1 MLSPSAKW
9 GGDFAPGWRAIGPW
23 LLLSL
28 LAHAAWLMPRAT
40 PRAPAVSAPALRVQL
55 PRPASAPAEP
65 DALAELAEPDSA
77 NGRQLVSTL
86 RAPQGAQSTSRLAR
100 ARRSDATLPAAAA
113 AARPAAAASAPSA
126 APQWPASGRWSY
138 RLQWRGAAGQA
149 WLEWH
154 QDGARYRLALQRRV
168 GERSLPDWHSEGRL
182 GAGGL
187 QPENFSAGRVGR
199 AGRDLHEQVPP
210 PGVQDRLSWIWQAA
224 LLARSAQPPLR
235 PGDRL
240 NLQVTGWR
248 GEVQDWPLQ
257 IERDAERPQW
267 LLLRRLLPAGALLD
281 QRLWLDP
288 ARGFLPVRLWLRFD
302 DAERWGMELDDSAP
316 PVATSSPSGPREPGR
331 RDETRAENP

>member
-55 PRPASAPAEP
+55 PRPASEPGELGAGELTQRTHAASTVGVPMASAVAATPARRAHAPPAALAAPAA
-65 DALAELAEPDSA
+65 D
-77 NGRQLVSTL
+77 
-86 RAPQGAQSTSRLAR
+86 RL
-100 ARRSDATLPAAAA
+100 
-113 AARPAAAASAPSA
+113 AAAASSPSV
-126 APQWPASGRWSY
+126 APQWPASGRWGY

-149 WLEWH
+149 WLEWR
-154 QDGARYRLALQRRV
+154 QDGARYRLALQRQV
-168 GERSLPDWHSEGRL
+168 GERALPDWHSEGRL

-240 NLQVTGWR
+240 NLPVMGWR
-248 GEVQDWPLQ
+248 GEVQDWPLL